1 MTSRTGLLQ
10 GPDTDPTELGR
21 FRTALARFRPV
32 EGELLHVRKDGSPFW
47 VRLRIMPVP
56 DASGRYT
63 HWVGVAR
70 EITARRCCSE
80 ENSSCSPVGSA
91 RRSSYEPTVSASARR
106 ARLSVSSCTGPGA
119 APRSPGAPPCPR
131 TLR

>member
-1 MTSRTGLLQ
+1 MGRTPRLLQ
-10 GPDTDPTELGR
+10 GPDTDPPELGR
-21 FRTALARFRPV
+21 LRTALARFRPV

-70 EITARRCCSE
+70 EITAR
-80 ENSSCSPVGSA
+80 
-91 RRSSYEPTVSASARR
+91 TRR
-106 ARLSVSSCTGPGA
+106 ATGGVSVLQQGRQA
-119 APRSPGAPPCPR
+119 
-131 TLR
+131 LLQ